1 MQMQEFVYFSTTQ
14 LDFPLPES
22 IAVISDP
29 SEMAHNDFIIS
40 NSSSASAEVIA
51 SEIDFYIR
59 NSQDPISAQIKNIE
73 KLYEI
78 NAVRFDFGQDMAY
91 VQEVDN
97 RLLLVASEEQEKV
110 FASAIL
116 PDEFDLFV
124 VRPELVIA
132 IDGHIGA
139 LEVTI
144 VSNNK
149 EVPVQVSQIIWYD
162 QDEIAREQSGTFDPL
177 ESSLDEVLETVRK
190 NIAHY
195 TYKKFT
201 VYDKTICQYHER
213 REEICSKCEEVCPT
227 VAIVK
232 HDEQKHLEFSQID
245 CHGCGGCISVCPS
258 GALDY
263 APSNRESIF
272 EIAREMRGHIP
283 LVIPRNMDIATL
295 DLPLKEDI
303 LPLALEGEKFLHEG
317 TFLTLAQESGAQV
330 IFYSDFISKG
340 SRDAIDIL
348 NQIYQKKYA
357 VDAVLIAMN
366 EEELKEALETVS
378 FVENSRYTFNE
389 SGAKKR
395 EIFAI
400 RLSHI
405 VDEEDLGEVTT
416 GEHVHYGH
424 VEVKESNCTL
434 CLVCVG
440 ACNVGALIANA
451 EDNTLRLNASICTMC
466 GYCEV
471 SCPEADCLTIKKDV
485 IELKPSWFK
494 EEVLAKDT
502 LFECVECG
510 KAFATT
516 KAVMKIADMMAPIF
530 ASDPIKERTLYC
542 CEDCKPKIM
551 MESYMKNPAGYN
563 NETGV
568 SK

>member
-1 MQMQEFVYFSTTQ
+1 MNEYIYFNANP
-14 LDFPLPES
+14 LDFPLPETITVVS
-22 IAVISDP
+22 NP
-29 SEMAHNDFIIS
+29 SHIENHEYIIS
-40 NSSSASAEVIA
+40 NSPSVSAEVVA
-51 SEIDFYIR
+51 PEIDFYIR
-59 NSQDPISAQIKNIE
+59 NTQDPIADQIHNIE
-73 KLYEI
+73 KLYNI
-78 NAVRFDFGQDMAY
+78 NATRFDHGQDMSY

-97 RLLLVASEEQEKV
+97 RVLLVANEAEAEA
-110 FASAIL
+110 FNASIL
-116 PDEFDLFV
+116 PDEFDLYM
-124 VRPELVIA
+124 VRPEQVIA

-139 LEVTI
+139 LEVTL
-144 VSNNK
+144 VSQGK
-149 EVPVQVSQIIWYD
+149 EIPVNVSQIVWFD
-162 QDEIAREQSGTFDPL
+162 QHEIAREQSGTFDPF

-195 TYKKFT
+195 SYKKFT

-232 HDEQKHLEFSQID
+232 HDEEKHLEFSQID

-272 EIAREMRGHIP
+272 EIAKEMRGHIP
-283 LVIPRNMDIATL
+283 LIIPRNMEVSNL
-295 DLPLKEDI
+295 DVALKEGV

-317 TFLTLAQESGAQV
+317 TFLTLAQETGSQV

-340 SRDAIDIL
+340 SRDSIDIL
-348 NQIYQKKYA
+348 NQIYQKKYGM
-357 VDAVLIAMN
+357 DAVLIAMD
-366 EEELKEALETVS
+366 EAALREALEKVQ

-395 EIFAI
+395 EIFSI
-400 RLSHI
+400 RLRHL
-405 VDEEDLGEVTT
+405 VGDEDLGEVTT
-416 GEHVHYGH
+416 GEHVHYGR
-424 VEVKESNCTL
+424 VEVKESKCTL

-451 EDNTLRLNASICTMC
+451 DDNTLRINASVCTMC

-471 SCPEADCLTIKKDV
+471 SCPEADCLSIKKDV

-516 KAVMKIADMMAPIF
+516 KAVMKIAEMMGPIF

-551 MESYMKNPAGYN
+551 MESYMKNPDGYN
-563 NETGV
+563 NESGV
-568 SK
+568 SR

>member
-1 MQMQEFVYFSTTQ
+1 MQKSR
-14 LDFPLPES
+14 
-22 IAVISDP
+22 AVLL
-29 SEMAHNDFIIS
+29 
-40 NSSSASAEVIA
+40 
-51 SEIDFYIR
+51 IR
-59 NSQDPISAQIKNIE
+59 W
-73 KLYEI
+73 
-78 NAVRFDFGQDMAY
+78 
-91 VQEVDN
+91 
-97 RLLLVASEEQEKV
+97 
-110 FASAIL
+110 
-116 PDEFDLFV
+116 
-124 VRPELVIA
+124 
-132 IDGHIGA
+132 
-139 LEVTI
+139 I
-144 VSNNK
+144 VLWTN
-149 EVPVQVSQIIWYD
+149 
-162 QDEIAREQSGTFDPL
+162 
-177 ESSLDEVLETVRK
+177 VLEAVRK

-195 TYKKFT
+195 ELQKIYN

-232 HDEQKHLEFSQID
+232 HGEEKHLEFSQID

-272 EIAREMRGHIP
+272 EIAQEMRGHIP
-283 LVIPRNMDIATL
+283 LIIPRNMNIDTL
-295 DLPLKEDI
+295 DVSLKENV

-317 TFLTLAQESGAQV
+317 TFLTLAQESGSQI

-340 SRDAIDIL
+340 SRDSIDIL
-348 NQIYQKKYA
+348 NQIYQKKFG

-366 EEELKEALETVS
+366 ETELEEALEKVS
-378 FVENSRYTFNE
+378 FVEDSRYTFNE

-400 RLSHI
+400 RLKHL

-451 EDNTLRLNASICTMC
+451 DDNTLRLNASICTMC

-471 SCPEADCLTIKKDV
+471 SCPEVDCLTIKKDV
-485 IELKPSWFK
+485 IELKPTWFK

-510 KAFATT
+510 KPFATT
-516 KAVMKIADMMAPIF
+516 KAVMKIAEMMAPIF

-542 CEDCKPKIM
+542 CEECKPKIM

>member
-1 MQMQEFVYFSTTQ
+1 MQEFVYFSITQ
-14 LDFPLPES
+14 LDFPLPET

-29 SEMAHNDFIIS
+29 SQINQNDFIIS
-40 NSSSASAEVIA
+40 NSSSAPAEVIA
-51 SEIDFYIR
+51 PEIDFYIR
-59 NSQDPISAQIKNIE
+59 NSQDPIAEQIKNIE
-73 KLYEI
+73 KLYNL
-78 NAVRFDFGQDMAY
+78 NAIRFDLGQDMSY
-91 VQEVDN
+91 TQEVDN
-97 RLLLVASEEQEKV
+97 RLLLVCTQEQEDEFMSHIV
-110 FASAIL
+110 A
-116 PDEFDLFV
+116 DEFDLYA
-124 VRPELVIA
+124 VRPEIVTE

-139 LEVTI
+139 LEVT
-144 VSNNK
+144 VMSNGK
-149 EVPVQVSQIIWYD
+149 EIPLKVSQIVWYD
-162 QDEIAREQSGTFDPL
+162 QHEIAAEQSGTFDPF
-177 ESSLDEVLETVRK
+177 ESSLKEVLETIRK

-195 TYKKFT
+195 KYKKFT

-232 HDEQKHLEFSQID
+232 HEEEKHLEFSQID

-263 APSNRESIF
+263 APSNRGSIF
-272 EIAREMRGHIP
+272 EVAKEIRGHIP
-283 LVIPRNMDIATL
+283 LIIPRNMDIENL
-295 DLPLKEDI
+295 NIDLKESI

-340 SRDAIDIL
+340 SRDSIDIL
-348 NQIYQKKYA
+348 NQIYQKRYG

-366 EEELKEALETVS
+366 EDELKEALEIVD

-400 RLSHI
+400 RLRNI
-405 VDEEDLGEVTT
+405 VGEDDLGIVTT
-416 GEHVHYGH
+416 GEHVHYGR
-424 VEVKESNCTL
+424 VVVNESKCTL

-440 ACNVGALIANA
+440 ACNVGALIANTD
-451 EDNTLRLNASICTMC
+451 DNTLRVNSSICTMC

-471 SCPEADCLTIKKDV
+471 SCPEADCLTIKEDI
-485 IELKPSWFK
+485 IELRPEWFK

-510 KAFATT
+510 KPFATT
-516 KAVMKIADMMAPIF
+516 KAVMKIAEMMGPIF
-530 ASDPIKERTLYC
+530 AHDPIKERTLYC

-551 MESYMKNPAGYN
+551 MESYMQNPHHYN
-563 NETGV
+563 NAGD
-568 SK
+568 K

>member
-1 MQMQEFVYFSTTQ
+1 MQEFVYFSTTQ
-14 LDFPLPES
+14 LDFPLPET

-29 SEMAHNDFIIS
+29 THIDQNDFIIS
-40 NSSSASAEVIA
+40 NSASAPAEVIA
-51 SEIDFYIR
+51 PEIDFYIR
-59 NSQDPISAQIKNIE
+59 NSQDPIASQIKNIE
-73 KLYEI
+73 KLYNI
-78 NAVRFDFGQDMAY
+78 NAIRFDLGQDMSY
-91 VQEVDN
+91 EQEVDN
-97 RLLLVASEEQEKV
+97 RVLLVATEEQEKT
-110 FASAIL
+110 FATQIL
-116 PDEFDLFV
+116 ADEFDLYV

-149 EVPVQVSQIIWYD
+149 EVPVNVSQIIWYD
-162 QDEIAREQSGTFDPL
+162 EDEIAKEQSGSFDPL
-177 ESSLDEVLETVRK
+177 ESSLTEVLETVRK

-263 APSNRESIF
+263 APANRESIF
-272 EIAREMRGHIP
+272 EIAQEMRGHIP
-283 LVIPRNMDIATL
+283 LIIPRQMDIHGL
-295 DLPLKEDI
+295 EIELKENV

-317 TFLTLAQESGAQV
+317 TFLTLAQESGSQI
-330 IFYSDFISKG
+330 IFYSDFLAKG
-340 SRDAIDIL
+340 TRDAISIL
-348 NQIYQKKYA
+348 NQIYQAKYGL
-357 VDAVLIAMN
+357 DAVIIAMN
-366 EEELKEALETVS
+366 ESELEEALEKVS

-389 SGAKKR
+389 EGAKKR

-400 RLSHI
+400 RLSNL
-405 VDEEDLGEVTT
+405 VGEEELGEVST

-451 EDNTLRLNASICTMC
+451 DDNTLRLNASICTMC

-471 SCPEADCLTIKKDV
+471 SCPEVDCLTIKKDV

-516 KAVMKIADMMAPIF
+516 KAVMKIAEMMAPIF
-530 ASDPIKERTLYC
+530 KNDPIKERTLYC

-551 MESYMKNPAGYN
+551 MESYMQNPGDYN
-563 NETGV
+563 NDVGV